1 MGVLMP
7 RSPVRTFSALIQA
20 GRSSGPRRVVGAVTA
35 RRLILYYAVVVA
47 LVSLVELSLPLGPS
61 GKARILAP
69 WLEQMVLGAV
79 TGTRSVPAW
88 LDAMLSM
95 AAAFVLTVPTVIVY
109 VRTRTEETYD
119 DSLVN
124 TVLVLP
130 SVVTAILIVVESSL
144 ARAFSLT
151 GIVAAVRFRNNLKD
165 SRDALYIFA
174 GIAIGFASGVYALD
188 VAVAISL
195 LFVLLELF
203 AWRSGL
209 GGDRA
214 HAQAFLWDE
223 SPADPA
229 LRAAPRERRPPPA
242 TLGNGSSKPPRD
254 IVLRVETTD
263 VDDGMRVVDHVLGVA
278 AKKWRLRRS
287 TPNASK
293 AIVLEYEC
301 RLRRAYT
308 PDGVRTRL
316 LHHGEPFV
324 RSAEW
329 DK

>member
-1 MGVLMP
+1 M
-7 RSPVRTFSALIQA
+7 AL
-20 GRSSGPRRVVGAVTA
+20 
-35 RRLILYYAVVVA
+35 
-47 LVSLVELSLPLGPS
+47 
-61 GKARILAP
+61 
-69 WLEQMVLGAV
+69 
-79 TGTRSVPAW
+79 SV
-88 LDAMLSM
+88 
-95 AAAFVLTVPTVIVY
+95 
-109 VRTRTEETYD
+109 
-119 DSLVN
+119 
-124 TVLVLP
+124 
-130 SVVTAILIVVESSL
+130 
-144 ARAFSLT
+144 
-151 GIVAAVRFRNNLKD
+151 
-165 SRDALYIFA
+165 FA
-174 GIAIGFASGVYALD
+174 GIAIGFASGVYALH

-195 LFVLLELF
+195 LFVLPELF

-229 LRAAPRERRPPPA
+229 LRAAWRERRPPPA
-242 TLGNGSSKPPRD
+242 TLGDGRSKPPRD

-263 VDDGMRVVDHVLGVA
+263 IDDGTRVVDQVLGVA
-278 AKKWRLRRS
+278 ATKWRLRRS

-308 PDGVRTRL
+308 PDEVRTL
-316 LHHGEPFV
+316 LLYHGEPFV

>member
-109 VRTRTEETYD
+109 VRTRTDETYD

-223 SPADPA
+223 SPADQA

-254 IVLRVETTD
+254 VVLRVETTD

-287 TPNASK
+287 TRNASK
-293 AIVLEYEC
+293 AIVLEYDC

>member
-20 GRSSGPRRVVGAVTA
+20 GRSSGSRRVVGAVTA

-47 LVSLVELSLPLGPS
+47 LVSLVELSLPVGPS

-254 IVLRVETTD
+254 IVLRLETTD

-308 PDGVRTRL
+308 PHGVRTRL

>member
-1 MGVLMP
+1 
-7 RSPVRTFSALIQA
+7 
-20 GRSSGPRRVVGAVTA
+20 
-35 RRLILYYAVVVA
+35 
-47 LVSLVELSLPLGPS
+47 
-61 GKARILAP
+61 
-69 WLEQMVLGAV
+69 
-79 TGTRSVPAW
+79 
-88 LDAMLSM
+88 M

-109 VRTRTEETYD
+109 VRTRTDETYD

-214 HAQAFLWDE
+214 HAQAFFWDE

>member
-254 IVLRVETTD
+254 VVLRVETTD